1 MHEFKTGMR
10 VTITDKLKGSKTES
24 LHKLDRTGNMLK
36 MQGNSYIVTSVTS
49 RYIKVGCPDA
59 ERAYT
64 FNDED
69 ISPYNEILPPNEF
82 KFNENL
88 LDI

>member
-1 MHEFKTGMR
+1 MNEFKIGMR
-10 VTITDKLKGSKTES
+10 VTITDKLEGSKTES

-59 ERAYT
+59 GRAFS
-64 FNDED
+64 FNEED
-69 ISPYNEILPPNEF
+69 VTHYNEILPPNEF

-88 LDI
+88 LDV